1 MSSNVIKYIKSLAQ
15 AKFRQM
21 YNNFIVEGNKNLT
34 MVLNQKI
41 FEIELIAYH
50 KSDLDVEE
58 TIKYLKVPK
67 YAIDTKQMKQIS
79 QLKSSSSVLIVLKKR
94 KFELSEKANKL
105 FYLDGIQDPGNV
117 GTIIRIADWFG
128 FDGIIRSS
136 DSADF
141 YNPKV
146 IQATMG
152 SFTNIALINEAELT
166 TDLKKYT
173 WYGADM
179 EGQDVK
185 DVKFDQKSIIVMGNE
200 GRGLRDDVLSRIDKK
215 ISIAGAER
223 RSAESL
229 NVASAASILAFNLYY
244 N

>member
-21 YNNFIVEGNKNLT
+21 YNNFIVEGNKNLS

-50 KSDLDVEE
+50 KNELEIEE
-58 TIKYLKVPK
+58 EIKFIKVPK
-67 YAIDTKQMKQIS
+67 YAFDTKQMKQIS
-79 QLKSSSSVLIVLKKR
+79 QLKSSTSVLVVLKKR
-94 KFELSEKANKL
+94 QFGLKENDNKL

-128 FDGIIRSS
+128 FDGVIRSS

-152 SFTNIALINEAELT
+152 SFINIALINEVDLDA
-166 TDLKKYT
+166 DLKNYT

-179 EGQDVK
+179 DGQDVK
-185 DVKFDQKSIIVMGNE
+185 EVKFEQKSIIVMGNE
-200 GRGLRDDVLSRIDKK
+200 GRGLRDEVLSKIDKK
-215 ISIAGAER
+215 ISIEGAR
-223 RSAESL
+223 GRSAESL